1 MVGEVVPDH
10 QPVRIHDGVADVIA
24 DRDVAADLAVVGV
37 HVVNREANLLEA
49 IVDEPILA
57 ARNREDAVAAVAK
70 GVVGHGDVRR
80 IPQRYA
86 VAFLGEA
93 AFPQSFDDIAFDAR
107 AGRAVDIDPEQIA
120 FEAVAVDHGP
130 FGGLLQEHAGIH
142 RLKAAAG
149 ALDRHAANG
158 NARGGYGDHIADA
171 GAIKHRT
178 RLPDQR
184 QRPVDP
190 DP

>member
-86 VAFLGEA
+86 VAFLGKA
-93 AFPQSFDDIAFDAR
+93 AFPQAFDNIALDPR
-107 AGRAVDIDPEQIA
+107 AGRAMDIDPEQIA
-120 FEAVAVDHGP
+120 FDHGP

-142 RLKAAAG
+142 RLKAEAG
-149 ALDRHAANG
+149 ALDRYSADS
-158 NARGGYGDHIADA
+158 NARSGYGDDVADA
-171 GAIKHRT
+171 
-178 RLPDQR
+178 
-184 QRPVDP
+184 
-190 DP
+190 